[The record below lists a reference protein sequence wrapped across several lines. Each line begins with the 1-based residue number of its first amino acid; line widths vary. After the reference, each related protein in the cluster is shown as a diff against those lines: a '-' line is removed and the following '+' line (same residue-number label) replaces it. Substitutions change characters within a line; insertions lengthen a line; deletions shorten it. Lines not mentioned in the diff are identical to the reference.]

1 MRKTVF
7 FLFFLWS
14 VLVLRAGNVD
24 ADMAKRI
31 ARQFFLSRNL
41 PAETSS
47 LRMLDTAPVTTRS
60 AGDPA
65 FYIIN
70 NTRGGFVIIS
80 GDTATEPV
88 LAYATEGSFSLD
100 HAPAAVTDVLAE
112 YEKAVLRSR
121 EERRTPLPAV
131 RARWQALASATP
143 TRAETDAERAVVLL
157 ETALWSQDSPYNLLC
172 PRVQGSR
179 SLTGCVATAMS
190 IILRYWKYPEKGR
203 GSIPAYTYA
212 TGGRT
217 IAVEGVTLGHTYL
230 WDRMPT
236 RTSDFRTDEQRNQ
249 VATLMRD
256 CGHMVQMQ
264 YSPSSSGAYSEDVLP
279 ALKTYMDYD
288 QNARFVY
295 REFYS
300 TEQWIDLL
308 EKELQAGRPVYMSGT
323 SERDGG
329 GHAFVA
335 TGYDRQHYV
344 YFNWGWAG
352 ANNGFFSMAPY
363 GYAPEARNPEFFADQ
378 DAIIGLQPATG
389 QPAEAHGEIWWNPDP
404 GICLALGDGE
414 DPRTGDR
421 FHLYTKA
428 VSWLDRQWETEP
440 FAFYFGD
447 GNDAPGSYGIIAAHV
462 AADGS
467 VKGWI
472 SEPVALSSA
481 EELSCQL
488 TEPVAEGDRIRLFF
502 RASEDEDWQPV
513 RCNGDLQ
520 NGEISLQE
528 AVSNQTYSSVRISR
542 DAEYVQEQKR
552 YSRVLVIHTK
562 PGVRAAIYGEDGTL
576 FSDVGEIGRTPECLF
591 YSPDYQTV
599 TIVLT
604 HLRRGRYRVVLDRA
618 LDPASFAFSF

>member
-14 VLVLRAGNVD
+14 ALVLRAGNVD

-80 GDTATEPV
+80 GDSATEPV

-143 TRAETDAERAVVLL
+143 TRAETDVERAVVLL

-562 PGVRAAIYGEDGTL
+562 PGVRAAIYGEDG
-576 FSDVGEIGRTPECLF
+576 
-591 YSPDYQTV
+591 
-599 TIVLT
+599 
-604 HLRRGRYRVVLDRA
+604 RRGRDVVQRCGRDRA
-618 LDPASFAFSF
+618 DAGVSVLLS

>member
-14 VLVLRAGNVD
+14 ALVLRAGNVD

-47 LRMLDTAPVTTRS
+47 LRMLDAAPVTTRS

-143 TRAETDAERAVVLL
+143 TRAETDVERAVVLL

-264 YSPSSSGAYSEDVLP
+264 
-279 ALKTYMDYD
+279 
-288 QNARFVY
+288 
-295 REFYS
+295 
-300 TEQWIDLL
+300 
-308 EKELQAGRPVYMSGT
+308 
-323 SERDGG
+323 
-329 GHAFVA
+329 
-335 TGYDRQHYV
+335 
-344 YFNWGWAG
+344 
-352 ANNGFFSMAPY
+352 
-363 GYAPEARNPEFFADQ
+363 
-378 DAIIGLQPATG
+378 
-389 QPAEAHGEIWWNPDP
+389 
-404 GICLALGDGE
+404 
-414 DPRTGDR
+414 
-421 FHLYTKA
+421 
-428 VSWLDRQWETEP
+428 
-440 FAFYFGD
+440 
-447 GNDAPGSYGIIAAHV
+447 
-462 AADGS
+462 
-467 VKGWI
+467 
-472 SEPVALSSA
+472 
-481 EELSCQL
+481 
-488 TEPVAEGDRIRLFF
+488 
-502 RASEDEDWQPV
+502 
-513 RCNGDLQ
+513 
-520 NGEISLQE
+520 
-528 AVSNQTYSSVRISR
+528 
-542 DAEYVQEQKR
+542 
-552 YSRVLVIHTK
+552 
-562 PGVRAAIYGEDGTL
+562 
-576 FSDVGEIGRTPECLF
+576 
-591 YSPDYQTV
+591 
-599 TIVLT
+599 
-604 HLRRGRYRVVLDRA
+604 
-618 LDPASFAFSF
+618 